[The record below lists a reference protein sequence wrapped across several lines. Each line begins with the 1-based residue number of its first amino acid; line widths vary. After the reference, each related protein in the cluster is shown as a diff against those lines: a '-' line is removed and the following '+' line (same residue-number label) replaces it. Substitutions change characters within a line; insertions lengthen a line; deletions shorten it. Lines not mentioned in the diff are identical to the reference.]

1 MKKLNKFLSI
11 LVAIALPMALFV
23 KPVIAQ
29 DAPIAPVDIEFEEGD
44 DSTITYEDYDFDST
58 DLVDSFQKGFKD
70 GFEEGYGS
78 ELTADESAALAG
90 IMALF
95 TGSMLIF
102 AIVLGLAQ
110 YIYVAITLQKTAE
123 RLKMEN
129 TWFAWIPILQ
139 MILLFKMGDQ
149 NPLLL
154 LLVLIPFVGGLVV
167 AIFTIIATM
176 NICEKRGHDKLL
188 GLITLIPI
196 GALIL
201 WGILAWGKDKKGVE
215 ETK

>member
-29 DAPIAPVDIEFEEGD
+29 DAPIVPIDIEFEESED
-44 DSTITYEDYDFDST
+44 PTITYEEYEDFDFENSN
-58 DLVDSFQKGFKD
+58 FYKNFKD

-139 MILLFKMGDQ
+139 AILLFKMGDK
-149 NPLLL
+149 NPYLLL
-154 LLVLIPFVGGLVV
+154 LSLIPFVGALIVG
-167 AIFTIIATM
+167 IIAIIAMM
-176 NICEKRGHDKLL
+176 NICEKRGRDKMLALIVLL
-188 GLITLIPI
+188 PI

-201 WGILAWGKDKKGVE
+201 LGILAWGKDSKAVE
-215 ETK
+215 KTK

>member
-1 MKKLNKFLSI
+1 MKKLNRFLSI

-23 KPVIAQ
+23 KPIIAQ
-29 DAPIAPVDIEFEEGD
+29 DTLFE
-44 DSTITYEDYDFDST
+44 DSSVTYEEYEDYNFEDS
-58 DLVDSFQKGFKD
+58 DLFNSFKD

-78 ELTADESAALAG
+78 ELTSDESAALAG

-139 MILLFKMGDQ
+139 AILLFKMGDQ

-154 LLVLIPFVGGLVV
+154 LLGLIPFVGAFVI

>member
-29 DAPIAPVDIEFEEGD
+29 DAPIVPIDIEFEESED
-44 DSTITYEDYDFDST
+44 PTITYEEYEDFDFENSN
-58 DLVDSFQKGFKD
+58 FYKNFKD